1 MQAIQGDHIPL
12 NKFELVVVGLP
23 KITFTTVGALTDATT
38 EAELPD
44 GTVASG
50 GKTAPV
56 EFTVT
61 VPAHHLVETMAM
73 DNWKRQAEDPIDKG
87 YKKAGTLIG
96 YSGTGNEFKSWSL
109 TGLWVRDRTT
119 PDFDMAN
126 AGEMAV
132 ISYVMRADKVL
143 PI

>member
-1 MQAIQGDHIPL
+1 MQVIRGDHIPL
-12 NKFELVVVGLP
+12 NKFELLVVGLP
-23 KITFTTVGALTDATT
+23 KITFVTVGSLTDATT

-50 GKTAPV
+50 GKTAPA

-73 DNWKRQAEDPIDKG
+73 DNWKKQAEDPVDKG
-87 YKKAGTLIG
+87 YKKAGTLAAI
-96 YSGTGNEFKSWSL
+96 SGTGNVFKSWSL
-109 TGLWVRDRTT
+109 TGLWVRERTT
-119 PDFDMAN
+119 PDFDMGN
-126 AGEMAV
+126 DGEMAV
-132 ISYVMRADKVL
+132 VSYVLRADKVL